1 MQTKNKIIIRKNN
14 SENIHSFMTPL
25 RKRKNINRS
34 NSLIQKT
41 KVLKTKA
48 VMVLGVEQKN
58 NNENLLIPVKKSPIK
73 PKTLARN
80 RKPIKKKQIF

>member
-14 SENIHSFMTPL
+14 TEIYHSVMTAL
-25 RKRKNINRS
+25 RRKNNINRS
-34 NSLIQKT
+34 NSLIQNT
-41 KVLKTKA
+41 KVLNTKA

-73 PKTLARN
+73 PKILARN
-80 RKPIKKKQIF
+80 RKPIKKKQIV